1 MTRPFCSM
9 TSTPS
14 LASRT
19 ATVLVRSIR
28 LLHSSEAVQIF
39 RGTSLGQHVLS
50 RPRLLTRSIIAR
62 SMRAMSVHLSDAL
75 PFSSRFSST
84 PAVAGVDGRRRPVS
98 CCAPFDIVFS
108 DCFPPLTK
116 LSSEWLAF
124 LDQGL
129 HEDRPLQ
136 GRSLA
141 WTTTPVETIIES
153 SDGTEFG
160 RYHCWHPSGLTI
172 RSDLTANS
180 RRRNHH
186 RTPALRHPHARSPL

>member
-62 SMRAMSVHLSDAL
+62 SMRAMSVHLSVDAL

-84 PAVAGVDGRRRPVS
+84 PATAGVDGRRRPVA
-98 CCAPFDIVFS
+98 CCALFDIVFS
-108 DCFPPLTK
+108 HCNGVNDETRSGWPRI
-116 LSSEWLAF
+116 E
-124 LDQGL
+124 
-129 HEDRPLQ
+129 

-141 WTTTPVETIIES
+141 RTTTPVETIIES

-160 RYHCWHPSGLTI
+160 RYHC
-172 RSDLTANS
+172 
-180 RRRNHH
+180 
-186 RTPALRHPHARSPL
+186 